1 MLHGLWLGLLGML
14 AVACS
19 GAALPS
25 QTTTPAA
32 TQTSAP
38 TVAATPVPSPTVIP
52 ANTTPP
58 PATPRPTATSGPRLE
73 IVDVRDNHFIPRDLT
88 VSVGATVRW
97 TNFGESQH
105 DVVANDGSFKSGSL
119 STGSSFSHT
128 FTSPGRYTYY
138 CTPHVA
144 DLMMGEID
152 VE

>member
-1 MLHGLWLGLLGML
+1 MVRWLWLGLVGTF
-14 AVACS
+14 VVGCS
-19 GAALPS
+19 GTALPS
-25 QTTTPAA
+25 QTTTPAS
-32 TQTSAP
+32 TLTSVA
-38 TVAATPVPSPTVIP
+38 TVATTLVPSPTVIAP
-52 ANTTPP
+52 SPTPP
-58 PATPRPTATSGPRLE
+58 AATSRPTATAGPRLE
-73 IVDVRDNHFIPRDLT
+73 LVDIRDNHFIPRDLT
-88 VSVGATVRW
+88 VPVGATVRW
-97 TNFGESQH
+97 TNFGEAQH